1 MSERIDAPAKVL
13 DALKRAQETIDR
25 LQAEAQALLFGASA
39 GLAVPDGWQ
48 WDGQG
53 WAAPMPAEPEAYA
66 PTPEDAPAA

>member
-39 GLAVPDGWQ
+39 GLAVPETWR
-48 WDGQG
+48 WDGTG
-53 WAAPMPAEPEAYA
+53 WRPPEESGEEPPTAA
-66 PTPEDAPAA
+66 

>member
-39 GLAVPDGWQ
+39 GLAVPDDWQ
-48 WDGQG
+48 WDGRG
-53 WAAPMPAEPEAYA
+53 WAAPMPADPAAYA
-66 PTPEDAPAA
+66 PTPEDAPA